1 MKTRLIVAGAVL
13 PVLFVVLFFLKPIF
27 FGTLA
32 AITCAIAAYE
42 FMRVV
47 RDNEPLPIAATRET
61 EQVMYDNAKK
71 NEYNN
76 IPLSNFSPL
85 DVMIKNKRAA
95 RLDIS
100 VKVKTPFPSVFCVY
114 GFCTIF

>member
-1 MKTRLIVAGAVL
+1 MGSIRE
-13 PVLFVVLFFLKPIF
+13 
-27 FGTLA
+27 
-32 AITCAIAAYE
+32 YE
-42 FMRVV
+42 FISVV
-47 RDNEPLPIAATRET
+47 NEREPLPIAATSET